1 MTARPLPIKLTSNG
15 RGTGTIH
22 VDGQDVSRLVTSARI
37 DVAAGEVAEA
47 TLDLVSTAVAV
58 DLDRA
63 VVNLEAGTHDFL
75 VRLGWTPPGGDR

>member
-1 MTARPLPIKLTSNG
+1 MTAHPLPIKLTTNG
-15 RGTGTIH
+15 LGTGTIH

-37 DVAAGEVAEA
+37 DVAAGEGAEA

-63 VVNLEAGTHDFL
+63 AVAIDAGTRDFL
-75 VRLGWTPPGGDR
+75 VRLGWTPPGGHA